1 MKEYQCKCGAINKVT
16 LVPKGTAVGLY
27 CTKCGRWL
35 KWVNK
40 DEQKVVEHI
49 IGQKIVASE
58 LPDELIINGV
68 TYVKKEC
75 EK

>member
-49 IGQKIVASE
+49 IQQKSNASE
-58 LPDELIINGV
+58 LPDELIINGI
-68 TYVKKEC
+68 TYIRKVD
-75 EK
+75 